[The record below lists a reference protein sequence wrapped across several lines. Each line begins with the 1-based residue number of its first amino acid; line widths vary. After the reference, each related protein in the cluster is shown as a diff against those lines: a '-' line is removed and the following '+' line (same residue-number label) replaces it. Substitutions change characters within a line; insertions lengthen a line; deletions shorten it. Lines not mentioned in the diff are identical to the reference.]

1 MRKYVILFLL
11 IGLSVSL
18 FTPGCKALSGDG
30 NGNGEINVAGTWTFT
45 NVLKTNPADSHER
58 TFILTGDKNSG
69 TVSETISPTTGPY
82 TVTATTQ
89 FRMDLTNFDA
99 VFRWTYEY
107 VGTIADNSNMSGTL
121 KTTTYPAA
129 GGNPI
134 GVFEY
139 NYTAKRQK

>member
-1 MRKYVILFLL
+1 
-11 IGLSVSL
+11 
-18 FTPGCKALSGDG
+18 
-30 NGNGEINVAGTWTFT
+30 VAGTWKFT
-45 NVLKTNPADSHER
+45 NVLKTDPTDSHER
-58 TFILTGDKNSG
+58 TFVLTGDKNSG
-69 TVSETISPTTGPY
+69 TVSEAISPTTGAY

-107 VGTIADNSNMSGTL
+107 IGTIIDNLNMSGTL

-139 NYTAKRQK
+139 NFTAKKQK